1 MKAARGLAPSLRHG
15 LPPPP
20 TLQLPPAPPPP
31 PPAAAA
37 ADDSLPL
44 NHVVHLGA
52 ALNETASLSDGST
65 VHRLAVR
72 GPPGCAWLSARLEAL
87 ALRPGERLF
96 VHGER
101 GVGAQGAW
109 TAESLRRTGRSAVEG
124 GARAGTLVT
133 PPLPGSL
140 LVIEL
145 HSPAAAAAAAP
156 RPPPVL
162 ASIVAGTAPIFGTAA
177 LEARDADAYSA
188 PAADESAGDGPL
200 GLWRSLFGR
209 SSVGGPPPSLL
220 ARGASGLLPFL
231 RLPFLEVGGPG
242 AEEEVGEE
250 EEGSR
255 PLPSDRRR
263 LAGRLSASN
272 ATFSFAG
279 DDARAEGPLAA
290 AVGAGGACM
299 VDVACVPEWE
309 EAARGVV
316 ALLIDGGLCTGSLL
330 NEKSRQPSDPPLL
343 LTGFHCVRSFVE
355 RSVRRG
361 VPEGAAGSFVEASVI
376 YNWRSPGCA
385 SPQPP
390 APWRG
395 GGLQASYGA
404 RSCTLPTPPA
414 PLPTPTPSAPAST
427 ASIHHP
433 SGDLQKIAISFS
445 SPERSLFC
453 PGCCDEDGGRT
464 SPDQRCWRTDEWKDG
479 LVIGQMHGG
488 YATCAHPRDDFFGQ
502 LALAYN
508 NTKRYEQPA
517 AAAALWPHIDPR
529 PSGSLR
535 LKGAAASP
543 SEERTEPPP
552 SLRMWSSAYAANH
565 RLVLREGAYFAAPV
579 HLALSARPTA
589 PVNVSLVALAADG
602 GAGGAPTVQVEV
614 EPRSVTFHPDTW
626 YAPAKFALRVRKAA
640 PTAHSAAPP
649 ERTVTELAEGLTS
662 LLGATQM
669 QLAAPAVV
677 AFAGALPYAELS
689 EPTGCPSYSEHP
701 LATYVGRGIP
711 TALLLP
717 AGRYL
722 LRGRGGETWS
732 RKLAPPAACDAVWRA
747 ARPFALTCG
756 GQLSSG
762 DVAALTRGYNELMAH
777 DDAARDFRSRPRVPE
792 WVSGGAGR
800 TTPPPLVDMDG
811 DGRADLVL
819 RFSLPEGASLFQI
832 DSCGSE
838 QDMRLRLYRGCPW
851 GAGQPA
857 GEPLSPLLA
866 DGDSATLKACRDPL
880 AAAAGAGGGG
890 GGGRRLAGLDGFL
903 SSAALNGSEPL
914 APGDY
919 WLVLDSDAEEAGF
932 DGQWQL
938 RAQCASSDGE
948 PLTSPTPAGALS
960 ARGLP
965 VASPC
970 DLPEGGGCTACTGLD
985 RCGWCADADGYGG
998 ACVVGVVDGPLLAA
1012 CGGDRVWQPFE
1023 DSCGVPPSPSP
1034 WPEDQEVSPWA
1045 WRSASEPAPVAAN
1058 GSAGAAPWAAGL
1070 AAFAALALARRQR
1083 RRGTA
1088 RPMV

>member
-1 MKAARGLAPSLRHG
+1 MRERAWPGSTTPTAALLWVDVASADERYDGAAPPPFEVATQSGDSGALCSAGSAIPAEGVYDRRLQARPLPRRLPLPAPSRPSITQP
-15 LPPPP
+15 LPPPT
-20 TLQLPPAPPPP
+20 TLAP
-31 PPAAAA
+31 
-37 ADDSLPL
+37 
-44 NHVVHLGA
+44 
-52 ALNETASLSDGST
+52 
-65 VHRLAVR
+65 
-72 GPPGCAWLSARLEAL
+72 
-87 ALRPGERLF
+87 
-96 VHGER
+96 
-101 GVGAQGAW
+101 
-109 TAESLRRTGRSAVEG
+109 
-124 GARAGTLVT
+124 
-133 PPLPGSL
+133 
-140 LVIEL
+140 
-145 HSPAAAAAAAP
+145 
-156 RPPPVL
+156 
-162 ASIVAGTAPIFGTAA
+162 
-177 LEARDADAYSA
+177 
-188 PAADESAGDGPL
+188 
-200 GLWRSLFGR
+200 
-209 SSVGGPPPSLL
+209 
-220 ARGASGLLPFL
+220 
-231 RLPFLEVGGPG
+231 
-242 AEEEVGEE
+242 
-250 EEGSR
+250 
-255 PLPSDRRR
+255 
-263 LAGRLSASN
+263 
-272 ATFSFAG
+272 
-279 DDARAEGPLAA
+279 
-290 AVGAGGACM
+290 
-299 VDVACVPEWE
+299 
-309 EAARGVV
+309 
-316 ALLIDGGLCTGSLL
+316 
-330 NEKSRQPSDPPLL
+330 
-343 LTGFHCVRSFVE
+343 
-355 RSVRRG
+355 
-361 VPEGAAGSFVEASVI
+361 
-376 YNWRSPGCA
+376 
-385 SPQPP
+385 
-390 APWRG
+390 
-395 GGLQASYGA
+395 
-404 RSCTLPTPPA
+404 
-414 PLPTPTPSAPAST
+414 
-427 ASIHHP
+427 
-433 SGDLQKIAISFS
+433 
-445 SPERSLFC
+445 
-453 PGCCDEDGGRT
+453 
-464 SPDQRCWRTDEWKDG
+464 
-479 LVIGQMHGG
+479 
-488 YATCAHPRDDFFGQ
+488 
-502 LALAYN
+502 
-508 NTKRYEQPA
+508 
-517 AAAALWPHIDPR
+517 
-529 PSGSLR
+529 
-535 LKGAAASP
+535 
-543 SEERTEPPP
+543 
-552 SLRMWSSAYAANH
+552 
-565 RLVLREGAYFAAPV
+565 
-579 HLALSARPTA
+579 
-589 PVNVSLVALAADG
+589 
-602 GAGGAPTVQVEV
+602 
-614 EPRSVTFHPDTW
+614 
-626 YAPAKFALRVRKAA
+626 
-640 PTAHSAAPP
+640 
-649 ERTVTELAEGLTS
+649 
-662 LLGATQM
+662 

-732 RKLAPPAACDAVWRA
+732 RELAPPAACDAVWRA